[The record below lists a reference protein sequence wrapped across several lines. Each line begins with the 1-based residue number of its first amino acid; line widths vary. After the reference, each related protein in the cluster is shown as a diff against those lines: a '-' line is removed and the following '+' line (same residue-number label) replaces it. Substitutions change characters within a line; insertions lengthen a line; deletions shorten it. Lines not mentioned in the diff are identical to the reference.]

1 MYPLGLLRS
10 ICYFLPVATW
20 GPGNNIQTW
29 VIWVGCRLF
38 LISSRSFICG
48 FLFLSMWS
56 LWEIMP
62 ESLVS
67 AVSSKAVTPLPLS
80 LGYSSLTTFKLLF
93 LMSPGG
99 VHMQVPRQLTLSLL
113 QQTHHLLL
121 DLLFLLPRLLS
132 HWRQKIEK
140 DNDAI
145 RALWAPPSAKP
156 SRQDICLKLTLLCTL
171 SLYFNCLAETSGSSE
186 LVPADPLN
194 LYCPTFTHY
203 TSFYSFL
210 HIFQCNKAFSDP

>member
-1 MYPLGLLRS
+1 
-10 ICYFLPVATW
+10 
-20 GPGNNIQTW
+20 
-29 VIWVGCRLF
+29 
-38 LISSRSFICG
+38 
-48 FLFLSMWS
+48 
-56 LWEIMP
+56 MP

-67 AVSSKAVTPLPLS
+67 AVSSRAVTPLPLS
-80 LGYSSLTTFKLLF
+80 SGYSSLTTFRLLF
-93 LMSPGG
+93 LMSPGC

-156 SRQDICLKLTLLCTL
+156 SGRTYAWKPLSCAL

-210 HIFQCNKAFSDP
+210 HIFECSKAFSDP